1 MAYNDISKNYTYEN
15 GGTIDGDLAL
25 TTMAANTKIKN
36 KTSGQLYVKR
46 SGYTNVFD
54 KTNTYANYLKADEF
68 GINTSGSGNGVA
80 SIAYSSSGRK
90 ITQNLTTFTTP
101 SDLATAND
109 NLKSQAVGSISVS
122 GRTVTYKN
130 VNGQTLGSFQTQD
143 NNTTYSAG
151 TGLSLSGTT
160 FNVTST
166 AGNSNLQWN
175 TEITLGTVGGFAIK
189 AKLPQNPNTDTTY
202 SANKGITLTGT
213 TFGHSLE
220 HSDDYY
226 AYNGTARL
234 FLSGNILHLTSNL
247 ITFDK
252 YGHML
257 GLRGGEE
264 YTVDLSELSFGG
276 GSYNTWYVE
285 GQTLKDS
292 YSSSEIWS
300 NLEHHNT
307 SATPCTIVGSSEYWT
322 LGGSHPVDGTY
333 RCDVTGDGHF
343 SKLCRSSNGEIVTRF
358 FIEVTITK
366 IA

>member
-1 MAYNDISKNYTYEN
+1 MAYNDISKNFTYEN

-36 KTSGQLYVKR
+36 TSSGQLYVKR

-80 SIAYSSSGRK
+80 SITYSSSGRK

-109 NLKSQAVGSISVS
+109 NLKSQAVGSITVS

-151 TGLSLSGTT
+151 TGLSLNGTT

-189 AKLPQNPNTDTTY
+189 AKLPANPDEIHSQGGGGGY
-202 SANKGITLTGT
+202 GWVRFKSGLQIVFDSGSANEVINFPVAFIDNPRLVMTSPTTG
-213 TFGHSLE
+213 
-220 HSDDYY
+220 
-226 AYNGTARL
+226 
-234 FLSGNILHLTSNL
+234 
-247 ITFDK
+247 
-252 YGHML
+252 
-257 GLRGGEE
+257 
-264 YTVDLSELSFGG
+264 
-276 GSYNTWYVE
+276 
-285 GQTLKDS
+285 
-292 YSSSEIWS
+292 
-300 NLEHHNT
+300 
-307 SATPCTIVGSSEYWT
+307 
-322 LGGSHPVDGTY
+322 GTY
-333 RCDVTGDGHF
+333 VGVPGWYKRTPTYLKGNVYDPVNH
-343 SKLCRSSNGEIVTRF
+343 E
-358 FIEVTITK
+358 FISGGNFDF
-366 IA
+366 IAIGFWK